1 MSKAN
6 FVMNAKI
13 IITIFPPAKLVVVIR
28 KEAKIRL
35 VTLTVEIAIVCQMFL
50 VKDVTNVNVITFRIH
65 FQIAKVI
72 SESLLENLRLQAFL
86 IV

>member
-1 MSKAN
+1 
-6 FVMNAKI
+6 MNAKI
-13 IITIFPPAKLVVVIR
+13 IITISPPAKLVVVIR

-35 VTLTVEIAIVCQMFL
+35 VTLTVEIAIVCQMFV
-50 VKDVTNVNVITFRIH
+50 VKNVTNVNVITFRIH

-72 SESLLENLRLQAFL
+72 SESLQENFETSSL

>member
-1 MSKAN
+1 MSKGN

-35 VTLTVEIAIVCQMFL
+35 VTLTVEIAIVCQMFM
-50 VKDVTNVNVITFRIH
+50 VKNVTNVNVITFRIH

-72 SESLLENLRLQAFL
+72 SESLQENFETSSL

>member
-1 MSKAN
+1 MLKAN

-28 KEAKIRL
+28 KEAKIRP
-35 VTLTVEIAIVCQMFL
+35 VTLIVEIVIVCPMFV
-50 VKDVTNVNVITFRIH
+50 VKNVTNVNVISFRIH

>member
-1 MSKAN
+1 MSKGN

-50 VKDVTNVNVITFRIH
+50 VNDVTNVNVITFRIH

-72 SESLLENLRLQAFL
+72 SESLQENFETSSL

>member
-1 MSKAN
+1 M
-6 FVMNAKI
+6 MNAKI
-13 IITIFPPAKLVVVIR
+13 IITISPLAKLVVVIR
-28 KEAKIRL
+28 KEVKIRL

-50 VKDVTNVNVITFRIH
+50 VKDVTNVNVITFRIR

-72 SESLLENLRLQAFL
+72 SESLQENFETSSL

>member
-1 MSKAN
+1 M
-6 FVMNAKI
+6 MNAKI
-13 IITIFPPAKLVVVIR
+13 IITIFPLAKLVVVIR

-35 VTLTVEIAIVCQMFL
+35 VTLTVEIAIGCQMFL

-72 SESLLENLRLQAFL
+72 SESLQENFETSSL

>member
-1 MSKAN
+1 MSKGN

-72 SESLLENLRLQAFL
+72 SESLQENFETSSL